1 MFSKSNILSIISSF
15 LILFL
20 GGWLF
25 YGVLMASFFNAH
37 LSVTTNLLKEP
48 DMLFI
53 AFGCLIQ
60 AIVLVAIY
68 PKWARGKH
76 TAKFGLEFGAFIGA
90 FIGFGIGL
98 INLGTINTTDQLATL
113 VDGVWN
119 IIFYAIVGL
128 AIALVFKNT
137 DK

>member
-53 AFGCLIQ
+53 AFG
-60 AIVLVAIY
+60 
-68 PKWARGKH
+68 
-76 TAKFGLEFGAFIGA
+76 
-90 FIGFGIGL
+90 IGL